1 LVYRVRANRGFAL
14 IVVLWALV
22 LIGFII
28 AHLTANGRTEIMIA
42 RNLAANATAQAAAD
56 GAIYQAIFNLL
67 NPDPATR
74 WPIDGTPREIRVG
87 DSRIVLRIED
97 EGGRINPSVA
107 SPELMAALLQ
117 VVGVDP
123 DTARGLAEAIGVWVG
138 NGSAIRRTPEQTAA
152 EYRAAGLDYGPPG
165 EPLQTLGELSR
176 VLGMTPEIL
185 AAIRPHLTLYA
196 VAEPDP
202 AHAADPV
209 IATALALLARRATG
223 PPRIAETDQLQ
234 MATVR
239 ITATAYGP
247 GNAELDRVVVARV
260 GPTLAGGYTI
270 LARGGG
276 ID

>member
-1 LVYRVRANRGFAL
+1 LVYRVRGSRGFAL

-28 AHLTANGRTEIMIA
+28 AHLTANGRTEIVIA
-42 RNLAANATAQAAAD
+42 RNLAANATAQAAAE

-87 DSRIVLRIED
+87 DSRVVLLIED
-97 EGGRINPSVA
+97 ESGRINPSVA

-123 DTARGLAEAIGVWVG
+123 DTAPRLAEAIGVWVG

-185 AAIRPHLTLYA
+185 AAIRPHLTPYA
-196 VAEPDP
+196 LAEPDL
-202 AHAADPV
+202 AHADPV
-209 IATALALLARRATG
+209 VAAALTLLARRTTG

-270 LARGGG
+270 LARGSG